1 MRLSYAPLRRLLIAL
16 LLSAGLGFAADTA
29 PVDLQTETTTAPLV
43 DTPAEAS
50 AATAPLAPAPTPAV
64 PGRSIE
70 GLKLK
75 AGQAIVLGLVE
86 GVTEFLPISS
96 TGHLI
101 IANEMLGLED
111 DTPLV
116 DTQGQALWFKKPSA
130 KHPEGERLTVKLAA
144 DTYTVIIQAG
154 AIAAVLFLYRKSIFA
169 ILKGL
174 SGKDADGLILLR
186 NLVLAT
192 IPVVVIGLIATKINL
207 EDKLFSI
214 QAVIVAQISGAVL
227 MIFAERWRKQRST
240 LRSSQKDAT
249 DLAPVEATSIG
260 FMQCLALWP
269 GTSRSMVTIVG
280 GYFTG
285 LRPDKAAE
293 FSFLVGLPVLG
304 GAALLK
310 GLKSGPAMIEV
321 FGWDSVLL
329 GILVAAISAAVAVK
343 FLVSF
348 LSRHGLLAFAIY
360 RLLLAGALGAYFFL

>member
-1 MRLSYAPLRRLLIAL
+1 MRPSYAPLRHL
-16 LLSAGLGFAADTA
+16 LLALFLAAGLSFAADNA
-29 PVDLQTETTTAPLV
+29 AVDLKTEPATPQV

-50 AATAPLAPAPTPAV
+50 AATTPFTPAPTPV
-64 PGRSIE
+64 VTGRSAE
-70 GLKLK
+70 GLRLK

-86 GVTEFLPISS
+86 GITEFLPISS

-116 DTQGQALWFKKPSA
+116 DAKGQALWFKKPSD

-144 DTYTVIIQAG
+144 DTYTVIIQVG
-154 AIAAVLFLYRKSIFA
+154 AIAAVLLLYRKSILA

-174 SGKDADGLILLR
+174 TGKDPEGLTLLR

-207 EDKLFSI
+207 EDKLFSV

-310 GLKSGPAMIEV
+310 GLKSGAAMIQV

-329 GILVAAISAAVAVK
+329 GIIVAAISAAVAVK

-348 LSRHGLLAFAIY
+348 LSKHGLFAFAIY
-360 RLLLAGALGAYFFL
+360 RFILAAALGAYFFL